1 MAYARWSLAR
11 RSEEIRI
18 RLHASEPLSEPD
30 LEALSR
36 DIDSHLRHLD
46 RGLHRTVDLGVG
58 ASSCRRRSRPLA
70 RAVSGRVREEHGVVV
85 REPVQKSDALRSG
98 PAAVRRSDGVTRPG
112 RPTRPSPDAR

>member
-36 DIDSHLRHLD
+36 DIDSHLNGDISTVVFTGRSTWVSVHRHAD
-46 RGLHRTVDLGVG
+46 VAAGRWHVRSAVG
-58 ASSCRRRSRPLA
+58 SVKNTGS
-70 RAVSGRVREEHGVVV
+70 
-85 REPVQKSDALRSG
+85 
-98 PAAVRRSDGVTRPG
+98 
-112 RPTRPSPDAR
+112 